1 MLLQLGFPHTMC
13 RSSSVASG
21 DQLQGRVCMNMRGRL
36 YRGLTT
42 GVFLMGASANAQDS
56 QSLGEVA
63 RQQRQQKEQ
72 SANVQGQ
79 NAVASRVVTNEEIP
93 EHTRDET
100 ASAVRKDKS
109 GVSRILASKTAKQP
123 AEYWQSRIRV
133 QKGQIASLQRRIDE
147 INGSIRFSSI
157 NCGANCVLR
166 NERQKS
172 KQQQVEQ
179 KQGELDQQKKRLEE
193 MQEAARK
200 QGYGSSVY
208 DP

>member
-1 MLLQLGFPHTMC
+1 
-13 RSSSVASG
+13 
-21 DQLQGRVCMNMRGRL
+21 
-36 YRGLTT
+36 
-42 GVFLMGASANAQDS
+42 MGASANAQDS

-93 EHTRDET
+93 EHTKDEP
-100 ASAVRKDKS
+100 ASAVSKGKS
-109 GVSRILASKTAKQP
+109 EVSRLSLSKAPKQP
-123 AEYWQSRIRV
+123 AEYWQSRILV

-147 INGSIRFSSI
+147 INGSIRFSSV

-172 KQQQVEQ
+172 KQQHMEQ
-179 KQGELDQQKKRLEE
+179 MQGELDQQKKRLEE
-193 MQEAARK
+193 TQEAARK